1 MLFSDDDFLCILL
14 KKPNIM
20 LVGVSENFDIYIS
33 VKCNTHSHMLEPEH
47 KKSHTC
53 EEGRAHLRIS
63 FLYLLMGLK
72 NK

>member
-1 MLFSDDDFLCILL
+1 MMVFCILL

-20 LVGVSENFDIYIS
+20 LVDVSESFDIYIS
-33 VKCNTHSHMLEPEH
+33 VKCDTHLHMLEPEH

-53 EEGRAHLRIS
+53 EEGRAHLRI
-63 FLYLLMGLK
+63 YLLMDLK

>member
-14 KKPNIM
+14 KNPNIM
-20 LVGVSENFDIYIS
+20 LVGVSEGSDIYIS

-47 KKSHTC
+47 KKSHIC